1 MELEKKTSFTSYS
14 ELIINPP
21 AIMFEAP
28 PLSNLQEALAS
39 PTNPIGMRMRAAY
52 YLRQAYENYQRNKD
66 GDDDND
72 EGNKNNNKQKIDEIV
87 IETLSK
93 GLEDTRHGS
102 LLRHEFAYVMGQ
114 IRDERVSQSI
124 LSP

>member
-1 MELEKKTSFTSYS
+1 
-14 ELIINPP
+14 
-21 AIMFEAP
+21 MFEAP
-28 PLSNLQEALAS
+28 PLPNLQEALAS

-66 GDDDND
+66 DEDAND
-72 EGNKNNNKQKIDEIV
+72 EGSNKEQKIDEIV

-124 LSP
+124 LSLQYIFQSDK